1 MLKEL
6 TLKNFRKHRE
16 QTVNFQGG
24 LTVIRGKS
32 EAGKTTLAE
41 AILYAMFGSSVLRE
55 TLAET
60 VTYGE
65 PEASLKV
72 SLTFTFDGVD
82 YKIVRG
88 KSGAELHYADQSV
101 TGQRETK
108 VFVERLLG
116 CSSDTARLLMF
127 ADQNAIRG
135 VLAKGGTA
143 ANGLVETLAQL
154 GLIEGLVDAIQRDLP
169 SGNTKALD
177 AQIEVLK
184 AATLEVPPE
193 PSKDEATALTVE
205 ISTFREK
212 IDLAEQAA
220 ANDLEV
226 GEARLRVQAQKAVEA
241 EVSRLEKVKTQ
252 ITANL
257 ARTVTPPFDFSVLES
272 ARLAAAGVKEQQ
284 RRMKAFKTKFPTCEA
299 TWDEG
304 YEAALVF
311 KKDRESVKT
320 EMFSNLADLKLHLNT
335 LAMKRINEKTCA
347 FCKKD
352 LTDVPEV
359 AAINNAVSLEEART
373 ELELKTLQEQHAEV
387 VAELAAINKIL
398 EVTAQCRNL
407 AGDYWELDES
417 VLPPK
422 AKWIGAEPVEPQ
434 SVDLPKLEKAWAD
447 YQGELSRRE
456 LLQEQLAEIVLPV
469 LRDVTADLAM
479 IAKHEE
485 AKAELQK
492 LQLELGAKKLELSK
506 AEASFKAQTQA
517 RENIIQ
523 RNEDNK
529 RAVEQLEATRQGV
542 LKHNELIKKLRAA
555 RPEIASKMWGSVL
568 GAVSKYFTQIRG
580 EDSVVIRDS
589 DGFKV
594 NGRSVEG
601 LSGST
606 QDMLGLAI
614 RMALSKLF
622 LPNLSFLM
630 LDESF
635 SACDDNREL
644 NGVSTLAAAG
654 FTQVILITHSD
665 APETIADN
673 LITL

>member
-16 QTVNFQGG
+16 QAVNFQGG

-88 KSGAELHYADQSV
+88 KSGAELHYADQTV

-108 VFVERLLG
+108 VFIERLLG

-154 GLIEGLVDAIQRDLP
+154 GLIEDLVDAVQRDLP

-177 AQIEVLK
+177 AQIANMKDNLIEKPAPVEEPDFELLEEDIAVLQTQVSELEELMPDSVMVKRANAKITAAKLREAEISALFDRQDEIRQLLSEKPVKPEDLTDEEVTILTNDPKELSRMRRAYETVFPISEATWEGTEDSLVATIEDLKHSLEDSADTISEYRSEMAVAKSKIIYETKCPTCSQELPNHEAIECVNTELHQLIERRAEELAELEVTTKKLKSDLAAHQEVLQVHK
-184 AATLEVPPE
+184 KVISMVSEWHSVGSQIPARPVWIGAAPP
-193 PSKDEATALTVE
+193 DM
-205 ISTFREK
+205 
-212 IDLAEQAA
+212 
-220 ANDLEV
+220 
-226 GEARLRVQAQKAVEA
+226 
-241 EVSRLEKVKTQ
+241 SRLSEIKAKEAKIKEWERNSKSRKALEEELAKPIPESLDVTFETEMLENLETQKEKYEKLAKQLTSS
-252 ITANL
+252 TANL
-257 ARTVTPPFDFSVLES
+257 E
-272 ARLAAAGVKEQQ
+272 RLKQQHTYEVKE
-284 RRMKAFKTKFPTCEA
+284 FT
-299 TWDEG
+299 
-304 YEAALVF
+304 
-311 KKDRESVKT
+311 
-320 EMFSNLADLKLHLNT
+320 LKL
-335 LAMKRINEKTCA
+335 
-347 FCKKD
+347 
-352 LTDVPEV
+352 
-359 AAINNAVSLEEART
+359 
-373 ELELKTLQEQHAEV
+373 EQFNRAE
-387 VAELAAINKIL
+387 
-398 EVTAQCRNL
+398 Q
-407 AGDYWELDES
+407 
-417 VLPPK
+417 
-422 AKWIGAEPVEPQ
+422 
-434 SVDLPKLEKAWAD
+434 
-447 YQGELSRRE
+447 
-456 LLQEQLAEIVLPV
+456 QLV
-469 LRDVTADLAM
+469 
-479 IAKHEE
+479 
-485 AKAELQK
+485 
-492 LQLELGAKKLELSK
+492 
-506 AEASFKAQTQA
+506 
-517 RENIIQ
+517 
-523 RNEDNK
+523 
-529 RAVEQLEATRQGV
+529 QLEATRQEV